1 MASLISLVF
10 TGNIRSVGAWN
21 TMKDVN
27 ASDLTYLQV
36 ILQPC
41 SNPLFTYYGY
51 SGYLVSMSNKG
62 IEFEYKELSNLM
74 TTIIL
79 SNNSFFGDSKMNNQL
94 ANEKGFENSNLS
106 NNNLQGH
113 IPSSLDNL
121 KALESLD
128 LSCNNLSGQIPQHLK
143 ELAALECLMCH
154 II

>member
-1 MASLISLVF
+1 
-10 TGNIRSVGAWN
+10 
-21 TMKDVN
+21 
-27 ASDLTYLQV
+27 
-36 ILQPC
+36 
-41 SNPLFTYYGY
+41 
-51 SGYLVSMSNKG
+51 MSNKG
-62 IEFEYKELSNLM
+62 IELEYKELSNLM

-94 ANEKGFENSNLS
+94 ANEKGFENSKLS

-121 KALESLD
+121 KGLESLD

>member
-1 MASLISLVF
+1 
-10 TGNIRSVGAWN
+10 
-21 TMKDVN
+21 
-27 ASDLTYLQV
+27 
-36 ILQPC
+36 
-41 SNPLFTYYGY
+41 
-51 SGYLVSMSNKG
+51 
-62 IEFEYKELSNLM
+62 M

-128 LSCNNLSGQIPQHLK
+128 LSYNNLSGQIPQHLK